1 MIERASRKKSPWWSV
16 VVGAVAACA
25 VGLAAA
31 PARAQYRPDAV
42 MLRNPDVSK
51 DSIVFRFAGDLW
63 LVDKRGG
70 VARPLSSPAGS
81 EAMPKFSPD
90 GRQVA
95 FMAGYD
101 GGSDLYVLAIDG
113 GVPFRVTHHPD
124 REMLCDWDP
133 SGREL
138 IFFASSLS
146 GQQRAP
152 KLFRVRAAN
161 GQPVALPVPY
171 GAWGAVDETD
181 TWLAYCPQTYALT
194 ATWKRYQG
202 GLAEDVWLFNLKTRE
217 SRRVTDFPGLDALP
231 MWHGRTLYFL
241 SDRET
246 LHRNLW
252 SFDVQSGDTKQVTDF
267 DSDVRFPSV
276 GPDDIVF
283 ENGGRL
289 WRYEFAT
296 SKSVAVEVQIPTD
309 RPNLRARAVD
319 CSTLAGPLAPGPNGK
334 RAVVSARGEL
344 FTLPAKDG
352 AAQNLTR
359 SDGVA
364 ERFPSWSPDGKWIAY
379 FTDRSGE
386 NELAVR
392 SGDGRPFRW
401 QSQAEASDEKSLTQL
416 GPGYRF
422 RPVWSPDSRALCF
435 PSHDGALHCVT
446 IDDGAHSVV
455 DTDPDGRP
463 GGAAWSPDSRWIA
476 YTRRGTQSRLS
487 TIWLYDTAT
496 RQNHEVTSG
505 QFSDAEPV
513 FEQGGDWLFFTRQA
527 TFDAIYSDY
536 DETWIYANS
545 RNLIAVPL
553 RADVKNPWAPKSDD
567 EAAPAGDAAK
577 GGEKKDD
584 AKAEEAKDETKKDDA
599 KKDEPKKEEPVK
611 PVEILFDG
619 FEARALVVDVPAG
632 RITDLQGAKGK
643 VLYRR
648 LPRSGASGES
658 ANPDD
663 DAPRDAG
670 ALCRFDL
677 ESKKEEKILEGV
689 SGYEA
694 CAKAN
699 KVLVRVGPAWGFVE
713 LAKEQKLEDKIALTN
728 LVADVDP
735 MKEWDEIVTDCG
747 RVMRDYFY
755 TADMHR
761 VDWNAVVA
769 RYRAALSDCTAR
781 EDVDFLIREM
791 IAELNVGH
799 AYDRPPADMDDGRPA
814 RPVGLLGCDWALERG
829 AYKVAR
835 LVGGGAYDADARS
848 PLALPGVDVKAGEFV
863 LAVNEAPIDA
873 GRDVYAAFEGTAGKP
888 TWITVNGEPNQ
899 DGKERRVLVQPIA
912 SEAELRYRDWVAANR
927 ELVRKLSDGRI
938 GYVHVPDT
946 GLHGQNELVR
956 QFMGA
961 FDKDALLIDERWNSG
976 GQIPTRFIE
985 LLDRPVTNYW
995 AVRHGED
1002 WAWPPVG
1009 HRGPKCMLINGSAG
1023 SGGDCFPWFFRQAK
1037 LGKLIGRRTW
1047 GGLVGISGNP
1057 GFVDGSAITVPTFG
1071 FYKKDGT
1078 WAVEG
1083 HGVDPD
1089 LEVMD
1094 DPAKMVNG
1102 DDPQLLAGVQWLQK
1116 QLETWKFDRP
1126 KRPAP
1131 PDRSKAGIPQADR

>member
-1 MIERASRKKSPWWSV
+1 
-16 VVGAVAACA
+16 
-25 VGLAAA
+25 
-31 PARAQYRPDAV
+31 
-42 MLRNPDVSK
+42 
-51 DSIVFRFAGDLW
+51 
-63 LVDKRGG
+63 
-70 VARPLSSPAGS
+70 
-81 EAMPKFSPD
+81 
-90 GRQVA
+90 
-95 FMAGYD
+95 
-101 GGSDLYVLAIDG
+101 
-113 GVPFRVTHHPD
+113 
-124 REMLCDWDP
+124 
-133 SGREL
+133 
-138 IFFASSLS
+138 
-146 GQQRAP
+146 
-152 KLFRVRAAN
+152 
-161 GQPVALPVPY
+161 
-171 GAWGAVDETD
+171 
-181 TWLAYCPQTYALT
+181 
-194 ATWKRYQG
+194 
-202 GLAEDVWLFNLKTRE
+202 
-217 SRRVTDFPGLDALP
+217 
-231 MWHGRTLYFL
+231 
-241 SDRET
+241 
-246 LHRNLW
+246 
-252 SFDVQSGDTKQVTDF
+252 
-267 DSDVRFPSV
+267 
-276 GPDDIVF
+276 
-283 ENGGRL
+283 
-289 WRYEFAT
+289 
-296 SKSVAVEVQIPTD
+296 
-309 RPNLRARAVD
+309 
-319 CSTLAGPLAPGPNGK
+319 
-334 RAVVSARGEL
+334 
-344 FTLPAKDG
+344 
-352 AAQNLTR
+352 
-359 SDGVA
+359 
-364 ERFPSWSPDGKWIAY
+364 
-379 FTDRSGE
+379 
-386 NELAVR
+386 VR

-985 LLDRPVTNYW
+985 LLDRPITNYW

>member
-1 MIERASRKKSPWWSV
+1 M
-16 VVGAVAACA
+16 
-25 VGLAAA
+25 
-31 PARAQYRPDAV
+31 
-42 MLRNPDVSK
+42 
-51 DSIVFRFAGDLW
+51 
-63 LVDKRGG
+63 
-70 VARPLSSPAGS
+70 
-81 EAMPKFSPD
+81 
-90 GRQVA
+90 
-95 FMAGYD
+95 
-101 GGSDLYVLAIDG
+101 
-113 GVPFRVTHHPD
+113 
-124 REMLCDWDP
+124 
-133 SGREL
+133 
-138 IFFASSLS
+138 
-146 GQQRAP
+146 
-152 KLFRVRAAN
+152 
-161 GQPVALPVPY
+161 
-171 GAWGAVDETD
+171 
-181 TWLAYCPQTYALT
+181 
-194 ATWKRYQG
+194 
-202 GLAEDVWLFNLKTRE
+202 
-217 SRRVTDFPGLDALP
+217 
-231 MWHGRTLYFL
+231 
-241 SDRET
+241 
-246 LHRNLW
+246 
-252 SFDVQSGDTKQVTDF
+252 
-267 DSDVRFPSV
+267 
-276 GPDDIVF
+276 
-283 ENGGRL
+283 
-289 WRYEFAT
+289 
-296 SKSVAVEVQIPTD
+296 
-309 RPNLRARAVD
+309 
-319 CSTLAGPLAPGPNGK
+319 
-334 RAVVSARGEL
+334 
-344 FTLPAKDG
+344 
-352 AAQNLTR
+352 
-359 SDGVA
+359 
-364 ERFPSWSPDGKWIAY
+364 
-379 FTDRSGE
+379 
-386 NELAVR
+386 R

-976 GQIPTRFIE
+976 GQIPTRFVE